1 MRAGYKNSEIGRQLI
16 TKNNVQEY
24 LNKLRG
30 EQSRRTEVTADRVIN
45 ELAAIA
51 FADRT
56 EIAEVDERGLVKLT
70 PTRKLSGETKKA
82 ISGIKEGKFGVEVSS
97 YDKVRALELL
107 GKHLG
112 IFEKKKDESDTLA
125 KLDEVLSK
133 IGEE

>member
-1 MRAGYKNSEIGRQLI
+1 MR
-16 TKNNVQEY
+16 EY
-24 LNKLRG
+24 LNKLRN
-30 EQSRRTEVTADRVIN
+30 EQARRTEITADRVIN

-70 PTRKLSGETKKA
+70 PTRKLSDEAKKA

-97 YDKVRALELL
+97 YDKVKALELL

-112 IFEKKKDESDTLA
+112 IFEKKKDNSDTLA
-125 KLDEVLSK
+125 KLDDVLSK